1 MADQCAHR
9 FCDRTPWRRELCTRH
24 YRQLL
29 RSRPATREPVN
40 PHPCQHYGCRNPA
53 AYRVKWPHRTEHICK
68 PHIVTVATLRDLTIE
83 RIKT

>member
-1 MADQCAHR
+1 M
-9 FCDRTPWRRELCTRH
+9 
-24 YRQLL
+24 
-29 RSRPATREPVN
+29 N